1 MEQNLKEIIIKIENK
16 EKENFIGQM
25 EMFIK
30 EISKLISVKVKGQ

>member
-16 EKENFIGQM
+16 EKENCIGQM